1 MVDAERFWAH
11 AASVYDDGIDYVFGN
26 SMRQILLDALKR
38 ESNLGRTVE
47 FGCGTGY
54 YTSLLAEMSG
64 SVVATDIAE
73 EMLERTRKRILGLPT
88 VKVQKEN
95 CEKTTFPPSSFDTV
109 FFGLTFHMVD
119 GPATLAEMYRI
130 LTPGGRLIIV
140 TPVIDGLRISDILRT
155 ILRNKRVFGLFRQ
168 PGTVLYTEQSLCDL
182 VSHEGFLIQTT
193 EHLQDP
199 AHPGGFSGLYLTAG
213 KA

>member
-1 MVDAERFWAH
+1 MADAERFWAH

-47 FGCGTGY
+47 FGCGTGF
-54 YTSLLAEMSG
+54 YTPLLAEVSG

-73 EMLERTRKRILGLPT
+73 EMLDRTQKRILGFPT
-88 VKVQKEN
+88 VRVQKEN
-95 CEKTTFPPSSFDTV
+95 CEKTTFPPSSFDTA

-119 GPATLAEMYRI
+119 GPATLDEMYRI
-130 LTPGGRLIIV
+130 LTPGGRLLIL

-155 ILRNKRVFGLFRQ
+155 ILRNKRVFGRFRQ
-168 PGTVLYTEQSLCDL
+168 PGTVLYTKQSLCDL
-182 VSHEGFLIQTT
+182 VKRGGFL
-193 EHLQDP
+193 LQKAEQLRDP
-199 AHPGGFSGLYLTAG
+199 AHPGGFSGLYLTAV